1 METAHPVLQMVLK
14 VSRTLQDPKIN
25 LLIAFQEVNNLQVA
39 LKQMRLD
46 ESTFKKV
53 FQGATYICQTRGI
66 GIPDVRQR
74 KVSKR
79 ADLNY
84 ASEFFYETKEEEL
97 RVSVFYPMI
106 DSFVEGIE
114 ARFTQETIV
123 LISAIMNILRLTA
136 SDEEIEVPSKYSD
149 VECDS
154 LRAELRL
161 LKAQPRSSDGPDAVV
176 QPLPYELTIVRLTLV
191 DEDMDLINQL
201 PSRNRSLTRFNL
213 IECKWDNAQ
222 RKNKTLQELTL
233 TPSWFNTNDCRSLFE
248 TVSSHVSLKKV
259 KLEVC
264 EHEDAV
270 ELYRA
275 VCETGAETRF
285 FLSTHR
291 VF

>member
-1 METAHPVLQMVLK
+1 MENTQHPETRAKAKGLLAQVESFDFHFCMEMAHPVLQMVLK

-25 LLIAFQEVNNLQVA
+25 LLTAFQEVKNLQVA

-46 ESTFKKV
+46 ESAFKKV
-53 FQGATYICQTRGI
+53 FQGAADICQTRGI

-74 KVSKR
+74 KVSRR

-84 ASEFFYETKEEEL
+84 ASQFFYETKEEEL

-136 SDEEIEVPSKYSD
+136 SDEEIEVASKYFD

-161 LKAQPRSSDGPDAVV
+161 LKAQAGRFKIQKKSRLQEAMRKELAV
-176 QPLPYELTIVRLTLV
+176 T
-191 DEDMDLINQL
+191 
-201 PSRNRSLTRFNL
+201 SAKKKGSLT
-213 IECKWDNAQ
+213 K
-222 RKNKTLQELTL
+222 
-233 TPSWFNTNDCRSLFE
+233 
-248 TVSSHVSLKKV
+248 
-259 KLEVC
+259 
-264 EHEDAV
+264 
-270 ELYRA
+270 RA
-275 VCETGAETRF
+275 
-285 FLSTHR
+285 L
-291 VF
+291 